1 MIANGFFDTAS
12 LAEAQQLPDFK
23 PSLIS
28 KLENMAQDGELPSTA
43 ATVSRLELAFSR
55 MNSVDLSGLS
65 RLSASCIVEAATKI
79 LKQGEVKSL
88 DLSHLRQLSEPDV
101 TNTLDAAIG
110 VKVLS
115 ILDMPHITLQFIYSL
130 WNESNSY
137 LLEIYHTE
145 LIARPLANRKKYT
158 YSLLTDDLE
167 SSPFAIERKEDEV
180 KDRKLKNPR
189 TADGVTMDWPR
200 FKPAKSLLDCYSAN
214 KMTQFVFPLRDTF
227 IRPLKL
233 VRSLVNFM
241 ALSENRK
248 NYDEDCAHS
257 TGFTM
262 AKSFAMAPAKAHG
275 PCMKVGALPEMLFK
289 TAGMVARIVTELWPF
304 SDPTF
309 KEGEWSIVLINEHQ
323 SPFHKRPNIRDAF
336 RLAVITLKA
345 KDKDDGFR
353 VLSIEEFLK
362 DVMGEGSGAA
372 ADDVVAA
379 MEYWKN
385 TTSRRP
391 KSTSYCRFSKDI
403 WPICS
408 TATLKKFS
416 RLLLAP
422 SFYHRDFSK

>member
-1 MIANGFFDTAS
+1 
-12 LAEAQQLPDFK
+12 
-23 PSLIS
+23 
-28 KLENMAQDGELPSTA
+28 
-43 ATVSRLELAFSR
+43 
-55 MNSVDLSGLS
+55 
-65 RLSASCIVEAATKI
+65 
-79 LKQGEVKSL
+79 
-88 DLSHLRQLSEPDV
+88 
-101 TNTLDAAIG
+101 
-110 VKVLS
+110 
-115 ILDMPHITLQFIYSL
+115 
-130 WNESNSY
+130 
-137 LLEIYHTE
+137 
-145 LIARPLANRKKYT
+145 
-158 YSLLTDDLE
+158 
-167 SSPFAIERKEDEV
+167 
-180 KDRKLKNPR
+180 
-189 TADGVTMDWPR
+189 MDWPR

-416 RLLLAP
+416 RVFGTESDIRTLQKLSVLSQSIQHKESRSPKTLSHHASLLSITD
-422 SFYHRDFSK
+422 SFPTRPFSPMKPPNTNV